1 VWTKSQLAIKRVFDI
16 VGSAFLLIILAPVAL
31 VITLVIWVTSGRPI
45 LYEWKVVGKGSKPFT
60 GHKFRT
66 MVTNADELKQQLLDH
81 NEMTG
86 PVFKIKDDPRITP
99 VGRFLR
105 RHSLDE
111 LPQFWS
117 VLKGDMSLVGPRPPL
132 QSEFEKFTEW
142 QKQKLAIKPGMTSL
156 WQVSGKPKDFSEW
169 VQLDLE
175 YIDHWSLWLDAKIL
189 FRTLLVV
196 LGGENH

>member
-1 VWTKSQLAIKRVFDI
+1 MTTEIQLVIKRTFDI
-16 VGSAFLLIILAPVAL
+16 LGSLALLIILAPFLLTIAIVIVA
-31 VITLVIWVTSGRPI
+31 TSGFPI
-45 LYEWKVVGKGSKPFT
+45 LYEWKVVGQHGKPFT
-60 GHKFRT
+60 GHKFRS
-66 MVTNADELKQQLLDH
+66 MVTNADELKQQLMDH

-86 PVFKIKDDPRITP
+86 PVFKIKQDPRITP

-105 RHSLDE
+105 KYSLDE

-132 QSEFEKFTEW
+132 QSEFEKFTDW
-142 QKQKLAIKPGMTSL
+142 QKLKLAVKPGMTSL
-156 WQVSGKPKDFSEW
+156 WQVSGKPKDFAEW
-169 VQLDLE
+169 VKLDLE

-189 FRTLLVV
+189 IRTLFIV